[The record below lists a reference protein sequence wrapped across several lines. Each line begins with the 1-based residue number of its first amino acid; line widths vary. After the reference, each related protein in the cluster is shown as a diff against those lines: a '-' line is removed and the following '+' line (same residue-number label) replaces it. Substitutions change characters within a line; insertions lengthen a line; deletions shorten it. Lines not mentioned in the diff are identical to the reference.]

1 MFMFLHPVGSM
12 GHIMCS
18 SVSGVRNFDARFLM
32 LGWDDYGF
40 HIKHVWTH
48 YAKLVFFHPVGS
60 TGHIVQFGA
69 SRAQNVNALFFVL
82 G

>member
-1 MFMFLHPVGSM
+1 
-12 GHIMCS
+12 
-18 SVSGVRNFDARFLM
+18 M